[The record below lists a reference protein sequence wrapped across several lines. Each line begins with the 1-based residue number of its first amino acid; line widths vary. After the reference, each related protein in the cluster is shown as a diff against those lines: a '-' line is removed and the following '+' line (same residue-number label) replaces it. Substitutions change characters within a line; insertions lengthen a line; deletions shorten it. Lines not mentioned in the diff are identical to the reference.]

1 MHGYEIPAYVRGGA
15 ACRVHQRTIRNY
27 LAAGLLRT
35 ERLPNGVHLF
45 VEADIGRI
53 REIRA
58 SRKAGRPAK
67 EPGGA

>member
-1 MHGYEIPAYVRGGA
+1 MKYLLMSGVARRAGCHE
-15 ACRVHQRTIRNY
+15 RTIRNY

-45 VEADIGRI
+45 VDADIGRI